1 LVAAEVHVSGDPP
14 AEFGAHTEAAVRE
27 FQRRRGLRIDGV
39 CGPQTWSALVEAGY
53 RLGDRLMYR
62 RTPMLRGDDVAELQQ
77 RLGAL
82 GFDTGRVDGIF
93 GDDTALAL
101 SDFQRNVGLTA
112 DGILGRSTLDELY
125 RIQARSQGPELVSDV
140 RERETLRRGPR
151 TLHGRR
157 IALGEQGGLG
167 AAVATIAR
175 ALAGAGADV
184 VDLHHPDGSRQA
196 ADANAVAAGVYL
208 GLRLDPTASG
218 CASSYYGGSRY
229 ESPGGRRLA
238 ELVQETVPAQLFVPD
253 RGAHRMSIP
262 VLRETRMPAVV
273 CELGPPTMLVE
284 RSHDVARAVREAL
297 DTWVR
302 AAWD

>member
-1 LVAAEVHVSGDPP
+1 LAVVDLPVVDDAPGR
-14 AEFGAHTEAAVRE
+14 FGAHTEGAVKE
-27 FQRRRGLRIDGV
+27 FQQRRGLRVDGV

-53 RLGDRLMYR
+53 QLGDRLLYR
-62 RTPMLRGDDVAELQQ
+62 RTPMVRGDDVAELQQ

-82 GFDTGRVDGIF
+82 GFDPRRVDGIF
-93 GDDTALAL
+93 GDDTSAAL

-112 DGILGRSTLDELY
+112 DGILGHSTLDELY

-151 TLHGRR
+151 TLQGRR
-157 IALGEQGGLG
+157 IALGEHGGLG
-167 AAVATIAR
+167 AAIATIGR
-175 ALAGAGADV
+175 ALAGAGANV

-196 ADANAVAAGVYL
+196 ADANAVAAEVYL
-208 GLRLDPTASG
+208 GLLLDPQASG
-218 CASSYYGGSRY
+218 CSSSYYGGYRY

-238 ELVQETVPAQLFVPD
+238 ELVQATVPAQLCVPD
-253 RGAHRMSIP
+253 RGAHGMSVP

-273 CELGPPTMLVE
+273 CELGPSLMLVE
-284 RSHDVARAVREAL
+284 RSNDLARAVREAL
-297 DTWVR
+297 DTWVG

>member
-1 LVAAEVHVSGDPP
+1 LAVIGLLGADDAPGR
-14 AEFGAHTEAAVRE
+14 FGAHTEGAVKE
-27 FQRRRGLRIDGV
+27 FQQGRGLRVDGV
-39 CGPQTWSALVEAGY
+39 CGPQTWSTLVEAGY
-53 RLGDRLMYR
+53 RLGDRLLYR
-62 RTPMLRGDDVAELQQ
+62 RTPMVRGDDVAELQQ

-82 GFDTGRVDGIF
+82 GFDPRRVDGIF
-93 GDDTALAL
+93 GDDTSAAL

-112 DGILGRSTLDELY
+112 DGILGRSTLDELH

-151 TLHGRR
+151 TLQGRR

-167 AAVATIAR
+167 AAIATIGR

-196 ADANAVAAGVYL
+196 ADANAVAAEVYL
-208 GLRLDPTASG
+208 GLLLDPRAGG
-218 CASSYYGGSRY
+218 CSSSYYAGYRY

-238 ELVQETVPAQLFVPD
+238 ELVQATVPAQLCVPD
-253 RGAHRMSIP
+253 RGAHGMSVP

-273 CELGPPTMLVE
+273 CELGPSLMLVE
-284 RSHDVARAVREAL
+284 RSNDLARAVREAL
-297 DTWVR
+297 DTWVG
-302 AAWD
+302 ATWD

>member
-1 LVAAEVHVSGDPP
+1 MAVIDLLVDDDVPGR
-14 AEFGAHTEAAVRE
+14 FGANTEAAVKQ
-27 FQRRRGLRIDGV
+27 FQQRRGLRVDGI

-53 RLGDRLMYR
+53 ELGDRLVYR

-82 GFDTGRVDGIF
+82 GFDTRRVDGIF
-93 GDDTALAL
+93 GDDTSAAL

-140 RERETLRRGPR
+140 RERETLRRAPR
-151 TLHGRR
+151 TLEGRR
-157 IALGEQGGLG
+157 IALGEQGGL
-167 AAVATIAR
+167 AAAIAIIGR
-175 ALAGAGADV
+175 AFAGAGADV

-196 ADANAVAAGVYL
+196 ADANAVEAEVYL
-208 GLRLDPTASG
+208 GLRLEPSSSG
-218 CASSYYGGSRY
+218 CSSSYYGGYRY

-238 ELVQETVPAQLFVPD
+238 ELVQATIPAQLCLPD
-253 RGAHRMSIP
+253 RGAHGMSIP
-262 VLRETRMPAVV
+262 VLRETRMPAIV
-273 CELGPPTMLVE
+273 CELGPPLMLVE
-284 RSHDVARAVREAL
+284 RSNDVARALREAL
-297 DTWVR
+297 DTWVG

>member
-1 LVAAEVHVSGDPP
+1 LAVIDLPVSDDAPGQLGP
-14 AEFGAHTEAAVRE
+14 ATEAAVRD

-93 GDDTALAL
+93 GDDTSVAL

-151 TLHGRR
+151 TLQGRR

-167 AAVATIAR
+167 AAIATIGR
-175 ALAGAGADV
+175 ALTGAGADV

-196 ADANAVAAGVYL
+196 ADANAVAAEVYL
-208 GLRLDPTASG
+208 GLLLDASASG
-218 CASSYYGGSRY
+218 CTSSYYGGSRY

-238 ELVQETVPAQLFVPD
+238 ELVQETVPAQLCVPD
-253 RGAHRMSIP
+253 RGAHGMSFP

-273 CELGPPTMLVE
+273 CELGPPLMLVE
-284 RSHDVARAVREAL
+284 RSNDVARAVREAL

>member
-1 LVAAEVHVSGDPP
+1 MHTSGDPP
-14 AEFGAHTEAAVRE
+14 GEFGAQTDAAVRE

-53 RLGDRLMYR
+53 RLGDRLVYR

-112 DGILGRSTLDELY
+112 DGILGRSTLDELH

-151 TLHGRR
+151 TLQGRR
-157 IALGEQGGLG
+157 IVLGEQGGLG

-175 ALAGAGADV
+175 ALAAAGADV

-196 ADANAVAAGVYL
+196 ADANAVAAEVYL
-208 GLRLDPTASG
+208 GVLLDPTASG

-238 ELVQETVPAQLFVPD
+238 ELVQETVPAQLCVPD
-253 RGAHRMSIP
+253 RGAHRMSLP

-273 CELGPPTMLVE
+273 CELGPPMMLVE
-284 RSHDVARAVREAL
+284 RSHEVARAVREAL

>member
-1 LVAAEVHVSGDPP
+1 LAVIDLPIVDEAPGR
-14 AEFGAHTEAAVRE
+14 FGAHTEAAVKE
-27 FQRRRGLRIDGV
+27 FQQRRGLRIDGI

-53 RLGDRLMYR
+53 RLGDRLIYR

-82 GFDTGRVDGIF
+82 GFDARRVDGIF
-93 GDDTALAL
+93 GDDTSAAL

-151 TLHGRR
+151 TLQGRR
-157 IALGEQGGLG
+157 IALGEHGGLG
-167 AAVATIAR
+167 AAIATIGR
-175 ALAGAGADV
+175 ALTGAGADV

-196 ADANAVAAGVYL
+196 ADANTVAAEVYL
-208 GLRLDPTASG
+208 GLLLDPRASG
-218 CASSYYGGSRY
+218 CSSSYYAGYRY

-238 ELVQETVPAQLFVPD
+238 ELVQATVPTQLCVTD
-253 RGAHRMSIP
+253 RGAHGMSLP

-273 CELGPPTMLVE
+273 CELGPPLMLVE
-284 RSHDVARAVREAL
+284 RSSDVARAIREAL
-297 DTWVR
+297 DTWVG